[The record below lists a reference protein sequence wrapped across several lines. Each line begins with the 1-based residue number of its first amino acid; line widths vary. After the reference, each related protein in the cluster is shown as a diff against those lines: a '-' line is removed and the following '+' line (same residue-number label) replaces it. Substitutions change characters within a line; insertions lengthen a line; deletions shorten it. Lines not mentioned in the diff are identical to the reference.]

1 MDYDN
6 GVRHTSTFHPVEDAH
21 KFCTG
26 LSGALAHFALFDFL
40 CVSGLQELLS
50 TRGYMPKAIISGTG
64 RAI

>member
-6 GVRHTSTFHPVEDAH
+6 GARHMSTFHLVEDAH
-21 KFCTG
+21 KFCTA
-26 LSGALAHFALFDFL
+26 LSGASARFALFDSL

-50 TRGYMPKAIISGTG
+50 TRGYMPKATISGTG